1 MKSNEVW
8 LNIIPQDKV
17 PNMEKVTTSTQYRLA
32 GIIFIAQSLFSASFI
47 TAFVLTPI
55 IAVAL
60 SGSESQAGVP
70 NTIVL
75 VGRALLAYPFGL
87 LMDKL
92 GRRVA
97 LSTGYFGF
105 VLGGI
110 VAVVA
115 IVTQSYMLFLVASF
129 LIGVSRTAGDQSRFI
144 VAEIFPINRRATVIG
159 AIVFAGTV
167 GSVLGPNL
175 VPVSRRW
182 VQTFGISPDAGPFV
196 VAAIM
201 MAVAT
206 LVTFLFL
213 RPDPREIGER
223 IAAEEVAE
231 NPDSI
236 ESNSVARS
244 WQEIFSQPMVQLAVL
259 SMTLGYFVM
268 TLVMVITSVHM
279 QSGLDLGLNADQM
292 AASVAR
298 VIMFH
303 TLGMFGISIFSGF
316 LIDKVG
322 RLNMILAGA
331 VVLALST
338 VVSAFA
344 TNVVLLAFGLFLLG
358 LGWNFAFVAGSSLL
372 SNSLAQSE
380 RGQMQGIA
388 ETFVSLAAGAASLS
402 VGWLF
407 QMGGYNLINTIGFVF
422 SAILLIA
429 VLYLPRQAKKQ
440 QQLAMSG
447 D

>member
-1 MKSNEVW
+1 
-8 LNIIPQDKV
+8 
-17 PNMEKVTTSTQYRLA
+17 MEKVTTQTQYRLA
-32 GIIFIAQSLFSASFI
+32 GIIFLAQSLFSASFI

-55 IAVAL
+55 LAVSL
-60 SGSESQAGVP
+60 SGSDSQAGVP
-70 NTIVL
+70 NTVVL
-75 VGRALLAYPFGL
+75 VARALVAYPFGL
-87 LMDKL
+87 LMDRM

-97 LSTGYFGF
+97 LATGYLGF
-105 VLGGI
+105 VAGGVI
-110 VAVVA
+110 AIVA
-115 IVTQSYMLFLVASF
+115 IVTQSYLLFLLASF
-129 LIGVSRTAGDQSRFI
+129 MIGVSRTAGDQSRFI
-144 VAEIFPINRRATVIG
+144 VAEIFPLNRRATVIG

-175 VPVSRRW
+175 VSVSRGW
-182 VQTFGISPDAGPFV
+182 VQAIGLPADSGPFL
-196 VAAIM
+196 VAAVM
-201 MAVAT
+201 MAVASII
-206 LVTFLFL
+206 TFIFL
-213 RPDPREIGER
+213 RPDPREIGEQ
-223 IAAEEVAE
+223 IADEEREE

-236 ESNSVARS
+236 ESKGEARS
-244 WQEIFSQPMVQLAVL
+244 WQEIFSQPMVQLSVL

-268 TLVMVITSVHM
+268 TLVMVITAVHM
-279 QSGLDLGLNADQM
+279 KSGLNLPFNEDEM
-292 AASVAR
+292 ASAVAR

-344 TNVVLLAFGLFLLG
+344 TNVVLLALGLFLLG

-388 ETFVSLAAGAASLS
+388 ETFVSVAAGTASLS

-407 QMGGYNLINTIGFVF
+407 AMGGYNLINTIGFIF
-422 SAILLIA
+422 SAILLLA
-429 VLYLPRQAKKQ
+429 VIYLPRQAKKQ
-440 QQLAMSG
+440 QRQASKLAQQS
-447 D
+447 

>member
-1 MKSNEVW
+1 MK
-8 LNIIPQDKV
+8 
-17 PNMEKVTTSTQYRLA
+17 KVTSQIQYRLA
-32 GIIFIAQSLFSASFI
+32 GIIFFAQSLFSASFI
-47 TAFVLTPI
+47 ATFTLTPI
-55 IAVAL
+55 ISIYL

-70 NTIVL
+70 NTVVL
-75 VGRALLAYPFGL
+75 VSRALFAYPFGL
-87 LMDKL
+87 MMDRL
-92 GRRVA
+92 GRRFA
-97 LSTGYFGF
+97 LASGYLGF
-105 VLGGI
+105 VLGAI
-110 VAVVA
+110 VAVTA
-115 IVTQSYMLFLVASF
+115 IATQSYLLFIVASF
-129 LIGVSRTAGDQSRFI
+129 LIGISRTAGDQSRFI
-144 VAEIFPINRRATVIG
+144 VAEVFQLNRRATVIG

-175 VPVSRRW
+175 VPASRRW
-182 VQTFGISPDAGPFV
+182 ITPLGLPADSGPFL
-196 VAAIM
+196 AAAVM
-201 MAVAT
+201 MTLAT

-213 RPDPREIGER
+213 RPDPRDVGMQ
-223 IAAEEVAE
+223 IAAEEAAN

-236 ESNSVARS
+236 ESAGEART

-279 QSGLDLGLNADQM
+279 KAGLNLPLNDDQM
-292 AASVAR
+292 AAAVAR

-344 TNVVLLAFGLFLLG
+344 TNVVLLALGLFLLG

-380 RGQMQGIA
+380 RGQMQGIS
-388 ETFVSLAAGAASLS
+388 ETFVSVAAGAASFS

-407 QMGGYNLINTIGFVF
+407 QLGGYNLINTIGFVF
-422 SAILLIA
+422 SAVLLIA
-429 VLYLPRQAKKQ
+429 VLYLPRKAKKQ
-440 QQLAMSG
+440 QQAQKEWAAQG
-447 D
+447 

>member
-1 MKSNEVW
+1 
-8 LNIIPQDKV
+8 
-17 PNMEKVTTSTQYRLA
+17 MEKVTQQTQYRLA
-32 GIIFIAQSLFSASFI
+32 GIIFLAQSLFSASFI

-55 IAVAL
+55 ISVAL

-70 NTIVL
+70 NTVVL
-75 VGRALLAYPFGL
+75 VGRALLAYPFGIM
-87 LMDKL
+87 MDRL

-97 LSTGYFGF
+97 LASGYFGF

-110 VAVVA
+110 VSIIA
-115 IVTQSYMLFLVASF
+115 IATQSYLLFLIASF

-144 VAEIFPINRRATVIG
+144 VAEVFPINRRATVIG
-159 AIVFAGTV
+159 VIVFAGTV

-175 VPVSRRW
+175 VPFSRRW
-182 VQTFGISPDAGPFV
+182 IQSFGLPANAGPFL

-201 MAVAT
+201 MAFAT
-206 LVTFLFL
+206 LVTFIFL
-213 RPDPREIGER
+213 RPDPLEVGET
-223 IAAEEVAE
+223 IAAEEAAN

-236 ESNSVARS
+236 ESVGKARP

-259 SMTLGYFVM
+259 AMTLGYFVM

-279 QSGLDLGLNADQM
+279 QSGLDLPFNEDQM
-292 AASVAR
+292 AAAIAR

-303 TLGMFGISIFSGF
+303 TLGMFGISVFSGF
-316 LIDKVG
+316 LIDMVG

-338 VVSAFA
+338 IVSAIA
-344 TNVVLLAFGLFLLG
+344 TNVVLLALGLFLLG

-380 RGQMQGIA
+380 RGQMQGIS

-407 QMGGYNLINTIGFVF
+407 QMGGYNLVNIIGFIF

-429 VLYLPRQAKKQ
+429 VFYLPRQAKKQ
-440 QQLAMSG
+440 RDRKLAIQS
-447 D
+447 

>member
-1 MKSNEVW
+1 
-8 LNIIPQDKV
+8 
-17 PNMEKVTTSTQYRLA
+17 MEKVTTQTQYRLA
-32 GIIFIAQSLFSASFI
+32 GIIFLAQSLFSASFI

-60 SGSESQAGVP
+60 SGSDSQAGVP
-70 NTIVL
+70 NTVVL
-75 VGRALLAYPFGL
+75 VARALVAYPFGL
-87 LMDKL
+87 LMDRM

-97 LSTGYFGF
+97 LAGGYLGF
-105 VLGGI
+105 VVGGVI
-110 VAVVA
+110 A
-115 IVTQSYMLFLVASF
+115 IAAIATQSYLLFLVASF
-129 LIGVSRTAGDQSRFI
+129 MIGVSRTAGDQSRFI
-144 VAEIFPINRRATVIG
+144 VAEIFPLNRRATAIG

-175 VPVSRRW
+175 VSVSRGW
-182 VQTFGISPDAGPFV
+182 VQAMGLPADAGPFM

-201 MAVAT
+201 MAAAA
-206 LVTFLFL
+206 LITFIFL
-213 RPDPREIGER
+213 RPDPREIGELM
-223 IAAEEVAE
+223 ADEERAE

-236 ESNSVARS
+236 ESAGKARS
-244 WQEIFSQPMVQLAVL
+244 WQEIFSQPMVQLSVI

-268 TLVMVITSVHM
+268 TLVMVITAVHM
-279 QSGLDLGLNADQM
+279 KSGLNLPFNDDQM
-292 AASVAR
+292 ASAVAR

-344 TNVVLLAFGLFLLG
+344 TNVVLLALGLFLLG

-388 ETFVSLAAGAASLS
+388 ETFVSVAAGSASLS

-407 QMGGYNLINTIGFVF
+407 GMGGYNLINTIGFIF
-422 SAILLIA
+422 SALLLLA
-429 VLYLPRQAKKQ
+429 VIYLPRKAKKQ
-440 QQLAMSG
+440 QVAKLATQS
-447 D
+447 